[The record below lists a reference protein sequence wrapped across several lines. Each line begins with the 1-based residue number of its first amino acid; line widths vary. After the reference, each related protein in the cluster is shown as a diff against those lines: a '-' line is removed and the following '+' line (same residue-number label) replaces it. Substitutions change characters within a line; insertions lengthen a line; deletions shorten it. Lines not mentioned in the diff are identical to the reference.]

1 MNKKTWFCNQFDF
14 VLDASNQYQQTLST
28 KGIGNNSSNSD
39 MRKQRVAMKKD
50 LQRKLDHWDKDT
62 DKSRYS
68 ISTDI
73 LTRLF
78 IKMSNQISS
87 NNYICDYIL
96 GITGLSSSTQL
107 AGFAIIGRWWFQLLF
122 FTTSGWSFSDLAL
135 PRLNQAIFIIGF
147 V

>member
-1 MNKKTWFCNQFDF
+1 
-14 VLDASNQYQQTLST
+14 
-28 KGIGNNSSNSD
+28 

-73 LTRLF
+73 FTRLLY
-78 IKMSNQISS
+78 KMSNKISS

-107 AGFAIIGRWWFQLLF
+107 AGFAIIGRWWFQ
-122 FTTSGWSFSDLAL
+122 
-135 PRLNQAIFIIGF
+135 
-147 V
+147 

>member
-1 MNKKTWFCNQFDF
+1 MGFCNQLHF

-68 ISTDI
+68 ISTDTFTSLI
-73 LTRLF
+73 P
-78 IKMSNQISS
+78 NQISS
-87 NNYICDYIL
+87 NNHICDNIL

-107 AGFAIIGRWWFQLLF
+107 GGFAIIGRWWFQLLF
-122 FTTSGWSFSDLAL
+122 FTTSG
-135 PRLNQAIFIIGF
+135 
-147 V
+147 

>member
-1 MNKKTWFCNQFDF
+1 MHILLYEEEWRVPPHF

-68 ISTDI
+68 FSTDTFTSM
-73 LTRLF
+73 LGV
-78 IKMSNQISS
+78 KMPNNLSS
-87 NNYICDYIL
+87 IYYICDYIL

-107 AGFAIIGRWWFQLLF
+107 AGFAIIGRWWFQ
-122 FTTSGWSFSDLAL
+122 
-135 PRLNQAIFIIGF
+135 
-147 V
+147 

>member
-1 MNKKTWFCNQFDF
+1 MALLYQLSNEELGFYNQPHF
-14 VLDASNQYQQTLST
+14 VSDVSNQYQQTLST

-68 ISTDI
+68 FSTD
-73 LTRLF
+73 TFTSF
-78 IKMSNQISS
+78 IRMPNQVKN

-107 AGFAIIGRWWFQLLF
+107 GGFATIGRWWFQLLF
-122 FTTSGWSFSDLAL
+122 FTTSG
-135 PRLNQAIFIIGF
+135 
-147 V
+147 

>member
-1 MNKKTWFCNQFDF
+1 MTLYKPKKTYILTYEELGFCNQLHF

-68 ISTDI
+68 ISTD
-73 LTRLF
+73 TF
-78 IKMSNQISS
+78 TSFTKSNK
-87 NNYICDYIL
+87 
-96 GITGLSSSTQL
+96 
-107 AGFAIIGRWWFQLLF
+107 F
-122 FTTSGWSFSDLAL
+122 
-135 PRLNQAIFIIGF
+135 
-147 V
+147 